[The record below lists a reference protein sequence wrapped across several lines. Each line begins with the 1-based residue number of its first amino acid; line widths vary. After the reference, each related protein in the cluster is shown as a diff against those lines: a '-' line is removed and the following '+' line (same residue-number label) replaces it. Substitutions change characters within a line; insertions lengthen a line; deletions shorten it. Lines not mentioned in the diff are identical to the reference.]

1 MLNEDWLDLIQ
12 ILCKYNLLWVMY
24 VVVMSC
30 LEDVSQHASLSPG
43 SHSLSTRIHFFSKVI
58 LLKLLYL
65 TFCQFH
71 GL

>member
-30 LEDVSQHASLSPG
+30 LEDVSQHASLSPA
-43 SHSLSTRIHFFSKVI
+43 LTVFPPEFTFF
-58 LLKLLYL
+58 LKS
-65 TFCQFH
+65 FC
-71 GL
+71 